1 MKCPTRCVI
10 RSVSIFFAVMFGLFF
25 LGFVVDASTGGSP
38 RSILHSMLVA
48 EAACGFFVMVAVATD
63 PRKVD

>member
-1 MKCPTRCVI
+1 MCPTRSMI
-10 RSVSIFFAVMFGLFF
+10 RSISIFFAIVFALFF
-25 LGFVVDASTGGSP
+25 IGFVVDAADGGSP

-48 EAACGFFVMVAVATD
+48 EVACGFFIMVAAAVD

>member
-1 MKCPTRCVI
+1 MCPTRSVI
-10 RSVSIFFAVMFGLFF
+10 RSISIFFALMFFAFF
-25 LGFVVDASTGGSP
+25 VGFVVDAASGGSP

-48 EAACGFFVMVAVATD
+48 EVACGFFIMVAAAVD